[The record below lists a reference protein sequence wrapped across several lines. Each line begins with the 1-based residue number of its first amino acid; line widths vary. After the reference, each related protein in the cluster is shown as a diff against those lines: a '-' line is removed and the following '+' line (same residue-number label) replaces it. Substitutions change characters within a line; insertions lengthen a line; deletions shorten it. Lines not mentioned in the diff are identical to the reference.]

1 MRCSRDDRSP
11 AMKTVTAL
19 IADDEAPLRAF
30 LKRRLSLLWPEMT
43 VTCEASNGL
52 DALKLAAALQPD
64 IAFLDI
70 KMPGLSGIEVAGKLP
85 KGCLPVFITAFDKFA
100 IEAFEAGGV
109 DYLLK
114 PVSDSR
120 LEKMVARLKS
130 RLPAISTSLQQLD
143 TILARLSLS
152 AQSVGREYLQWIKVG
167 QKDKIRLIS
176 VQEVD
181 YFKSTD
187 KYTTVRSGEE
197 EFLIKKS
204 IKELVDE
211 LSPDQFWQI
220 HRATLVNVTKIEMV
234 KRSLTG
240 SYNVHLAGSNQTLS
254 VSRAFSH
261 LFKQM

>member
-1 MRCSRDDRSP
+1 MKPVR
-11 AMKTVTAL
+11 AM
-19 IADDEAPLRAF
+19 IADDEAALRSF

-43 VTCEASNGL
+43 VVCEAANGL
-52 DALKLAAALQPD
+52 DAVEIAEKLRPD
-64 IAFLDI
+64 VAFLDI

-85 KGCLPVFITAFDKFA
+85 EGCLPVFITAFDKFA

-130 RLPAISTSLQQLD
+130 RLSSAPPSMQQL
-143 TILARLSLS
+143 TEMLAQIS
-152 AQSVGREYLQWIKVG
+152 AATQSVGREYLQWIKVG
-167 QKDKIRLIS
+167 IKDKVRLIS

-187 KYTTVRSGEE
+187 KYTAVRSGEE

-204 IKELVDE
+204 IKELLDE
-211 LSPDQFWQI
+211 LSPEQFWQI
-220 HRATLVNVTKIEMV
+220 HRGTLVNVTKIDLV

-240 SYNVHLAGSNQTLS
+240 SYIVHLAGSRETLA

-261 LFKQM
+261 LFRQM